1 MPNTAGQP
9 GASNDPTA
17 SHDER
22 CTLASH
28 AITVARGRRW
38 NRNRHRYHYLAD
50 LQPQPVE
57 WLWQH
62 RLAAGTLAMLSGE
75 PGSGKTWVALAIAAA
90 LTRGRDPFTGE
101 KLKPATVLYASTEHA
116 AAQVIQPHFAGLHGD
131 PARLVILRRADSARS
146 MSSPDSALRDLEA
159 RAPEN
164 PGPPPDPRSLG
175 RSLGTSI
182 ALLKRT
188 FSIVSPAWRSF
199 TAAAFSSFA
208 TSPNLA
214 PAGLSIE
221 VGNHECSAA
230 LRTEFLVGS
239 SPDAPAQ
246 TALLHVKSNLGPLAP
261 PLDYRIG
268 EAGNFHWTG
277 LSNLTPEDL
286 LAARPTG
293 AGLPKR
299 KFAAQWLRDCLQ
311 PGSQTQGSIEIAAE
325 RDGVC
330 ITTLRRAKFDI
341 GVVAPK
347 TENQVPGGG
356 LCPLRRISTRRSTR
370 QDGQINYLSTLSIFM
385 KQTTYLATLPNPKVE
400 RYEIWLVITALPVI
414 EWVVAQSYSGSGETL
429 IWEYAG
435 QRLHPQAKRK
445 ETAP

>member
-1 MPNTAGQP
+1 MAINR
-9 GASNDPTA
+9 SNDRFSNQAIRLQA
-17 SHDER
+17 STPPAIEHLSFASPDS
-22 CTLASH
+22 CTESAAEPSTLEQAMIPQQTMMKDALSPQTPSPLP
-28 AITVARGRRW
+28 ADADATVTGTDIV
-38 NRNRHRYHYLAD
+38 YLAD
-50 LQPQPVE
+50 LPPQPVE

-101 KLKPATVLYASTEHA
+101 KLKPTTVLYASAEHP
-116 AAQVIQPHFAGLHGD
+116 AAQVIQPRFAGLHGD
-131 PARLVILRRADSARS
+131 SARLVILRRAVSVRS
-146 MSSPDSALRDLEA
+146 MSGPDSALRDLEDALQKTQAHLVILDPWDGLLGLELNLDRASQTRPLLDRLA
-159 RAPEN
+159 RLAELHRCCILLIRHLAKPTA
-164 PGPPPDPRSLG
+164 G
-175 RSLGTSI
+175 RPVHRGRASI
-182 ALLKRT
+182 D
-188 FSIVSPAWRSF
+188 
-199 TAAAFSSFA
+199 
-208 TSPNLA
+208 
-214 PAGLSIE
+214 
-221 VGNHECSAA
+221 CSAA

-311 PGSQTQGSIEIAAE
+311 LGRQTQGTIEVAAE

-330 ITTLRRAKFDI
+330 IATLRRAKFDI
-341 GVVAPK
+341 GV
-347 TENQVPGGG
+347 
-356 LCPLRRISTRRSTR
+356 RSSK
-370 QDGQINYLSTLSIFM
+370 DGKSG
-385 KQTTYLATLPNPKVE
+385 AWWWTLPPPE
-400 RYEIWLVITALPVI
+400 D
-414 EWVVAQSYSGSGETL
+414 
-429 IWEYAG
+429 
-435 QRLHPQAKRK
+435 
-445 ETAP
+445 

>member
-1 MPNTAGQP
+1 MTLQQAMMKDALSPHTPSPLPA
-9 GASNDPTA
+9 DPDA
-17 SHDER
+17 
-22 CTLASH
+22 
-28 AITVARGRRW
+28 TVTGTDIV
-38 NRNRHRYHYLAD
+38 YLAD

-62 RLAAGTLAMLSGE
+62 RLAAGTLAMFSGE

-101 KLKPATVLYASTEHA
+101 KLKPATVLYASAEHP
-116 AAQVIQPHFAGLHGD
+116 AAQVIQPRFAGLHGD
-131 PARLVILRRADSARS
+131 PARLIILRRAVSAS
-146 MSSPDSALRDLEA
+146 SKSSPDSALRDLEDA
-159 RAPEN
+159 LQKTRAQLVIL
-164 PGPPPDPRSLG
+164 DPWDGLLGQEVDLDRLG
-175 RSLGTSI
+175 RLAELHRCCI
-182 ALLKRT
+182 LLIRH
-188 FSIVSPAWRSF
+188 
-199 TAAAFSSFA
+199 
-208 TSPNLA
+208 LA
-214 PAGLSIE
+214 KPT
-221 VGNHECSAA
+221 VGRPVHRGRASMDCSAA

-268 EAGNFHWTG
+268 EDGNFHWTG

-311 PGSQTQGSIEIAAE
+311 LGSQTQGSIEIAAE

-341 GVVAPK
+341 GV
-347 TENQVPGGG
+347 
-356 LCPLRRISTRRSTR
+356 RSAK
-370 QDGQINYLSTLSIFM
+370 DGKSG
-385 KQTTYLATLPNPKVE
+385 AWWWTLPPPE
-400 RYEIWLVITALPVI
+400 D
-414 EWVVAQSYSGSGETL
+414 
-429 IWEYAG
+429 
-435 QRLHPQAKRK
+435 
-445 ETAP
+445 